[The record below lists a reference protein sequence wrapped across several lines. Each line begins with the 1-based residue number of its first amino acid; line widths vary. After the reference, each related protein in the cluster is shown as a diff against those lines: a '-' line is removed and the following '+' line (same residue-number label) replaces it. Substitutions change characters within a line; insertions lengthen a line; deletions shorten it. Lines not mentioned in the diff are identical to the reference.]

1 MPLSMR
7 FSLLKCS
14 IGSIEEDPLALISK
28 CPWSKSLENLKL
40 VQQSKHILNGKKK
53 LEESWQ
59 I

>member
-1 MPLSMR
+1 MR

-14 IGSIEEDPLALISK
+14 IESIEEDPLALISK